1 LNQHFAKGE
10 KLFHTKTITIMNALK
25 NRVQLIGRM
34 ADKVE
39 VKTLESGKK
48 LGKIRLATNETYR
61 NQQGEKVTETT
72 WHNLVIWDKQVDIL
86 EKYTDKGS
94 EIGIEGKLSSRN
106 YTDKNGVK
114 KYITEVVVSEVMLMG
129 SKP

>member
-1 LNQHFAKGE
+1 
-10 KLFHTKTITIMNALK
+10 MNALK

-39 VKTLESGKK
+39 VKTMESGKK

>member
-1 LNQHFAKGE
+1 
-10 KLFHTKTITIMNALK
+10 MNALR

-34 ADKVE
+34 ADKIE

-48 LGKIRLATNETYR
+48 LGKVRLATNETYR
-61 NQQGEKVTETT
+61 NQQGEKVEETT
-72 WHNLVIWDKQVDIL
+72 WHNLVIWGKQVEIV

-106 YTDKNGVK
+106 YKDKEGVK
-114 KYITEVVVSEVMLMG
+114 RYITEVVVSEVMLMG
-129 SKP
+129 SKS